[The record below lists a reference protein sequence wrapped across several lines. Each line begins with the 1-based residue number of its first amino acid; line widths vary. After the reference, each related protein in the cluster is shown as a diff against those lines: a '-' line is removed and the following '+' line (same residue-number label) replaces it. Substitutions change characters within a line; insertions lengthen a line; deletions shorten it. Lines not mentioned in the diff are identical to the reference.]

1 MRCWLSAVSPTSNSP
16 VGEIPTQ
23 EGSILLW
30 FGPSTRTRPSTYAA
44 TSELVV
50 PRSIP
55 TTRSLITCS
64 GSFITH
70 SAPWPPRH
78 PDLRRAEQLA
88 IPFVTHPVHG
98 HHRSFFSVVRLFHI
112 HGAHSPRIEL
122 PPFALD
128 GLNLKLEQEIV
139 QIPQAEA
146 IALFEA
152 ANHVERMLPLP
163 PSLPE
168 DAVPEDRPQLRPA
181 AHRFQAALEALPHF
195 EEPAERFLA
204 GTALG
209 VGGQRLS
216 HLFEGPA
223 LQADL
228 LSECGHGRPH
238 GVPVHGKR
246 TGGKRTGGKTAG
258 ATRGAFRRRTGGKTA
273 GATSGATRRVG
284 KDLRGDARRRSFF
297 GHGG

>member
-70 SAPWPPRH
+70 SAPWPPGH

-98 HHRSFFSVVRLFHI
+98 HDGSLFGLAGLFHI
-112 HGAHSPRIEL
+112 HGVHPPRIEL
-122 PPFALD
+122 PPFAFD
-128 GLNLKLEQEIV
+128 GLHLKLEQEIV

-146 IALFEA
+146 ITLFEG
-152 ANHVERMLPLP
+152 ANHVERMLHLAPA
-163 PSLPE
+163 LPE
-168 DAVPEDRPQLRPA
+168 DAVPQDRPQLRPA
-181 AHRFQAALEALPHF
+181 AHRIQAALQPLPNF
-195 EEPAERFLA
+195 KKPAERFLA
-204 GTALG
+204 GAGLG
-209 VGGQRLS
+209 VGGQRRS
-216 HLFEGPA
+216 HLLAGPA
-223 LQADL
+223 LQPDL

-246 TGGKRTGGKTAG
+246 TGSKRTGGKTAG
-258 ATRGAFRRRTGGKTA
+258 ATSAFRRRTGGKTA
-273 GATSGATRRVG
+273 GATSAFRRQT
-284 KDLRGDARRRSFF
+284 
-297 GHGG
+297 